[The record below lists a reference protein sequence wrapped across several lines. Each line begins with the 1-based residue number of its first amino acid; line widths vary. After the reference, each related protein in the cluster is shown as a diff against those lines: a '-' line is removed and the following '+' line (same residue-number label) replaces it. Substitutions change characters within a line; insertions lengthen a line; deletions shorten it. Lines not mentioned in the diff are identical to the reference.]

1 MAQVNHLSYPRL
13 MCPPVIWQRIRRL
26 SRDIQDSQY
35 ILRQPGRAGLGLG
48 GFRVRLVW
56 IAEETILDGGGCVVL
71 QGYLAAA
78 GLLAIA
84 VPVNISTLVVLCI
97 SAVPMSLLI

>member
-56 IAEETILDGGGCVVL
+56 IAEETILDGGGVSFFKATSQRPAC
-71 QGYLAAA
+71 
-78 GLLAIA
+78 LL
-84 VPVNISTLVVLCI
+84 
-97 SAVPMSLLI
+97 LLYQ